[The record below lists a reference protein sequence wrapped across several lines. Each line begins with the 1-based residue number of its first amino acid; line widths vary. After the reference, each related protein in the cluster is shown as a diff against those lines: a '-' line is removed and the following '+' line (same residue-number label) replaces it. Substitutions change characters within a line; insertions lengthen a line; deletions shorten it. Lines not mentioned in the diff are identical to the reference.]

1 MSYNLNNFVES
12 LTDSW
17 EISQRCMYKKKDFIV
32 SCHRCAKSPEGAEMA
47 PNFRLNKKVCW
58 VVVAVVNGFFLQS
71 FMIPQFVAKGWQ
83 KNPQNWEDRRHS
95 CDDDS
100 SLYGF
105 DMAVKQTVSTHVSSL
120 SVDVININRST
131 ESRCAANFYMGTL
144 FVFSDSWSYLLEE
157 NTWLTIDQGIDTY
170 SPI

>member
-1 MSYNLNNFVES
+1 MPRAQKGPKWPPISGWTKKSVELLSLLSMASFFKALWYLNLWPRV
-12 LTDSW
+12 D
-17 EISQRCMYKKKDFIV
+17 KKTL
-32 SCHRCAKSPEGAEMA
+32 SR
-47 PNFRLNKKVCW
+47 
-58 VVVAVVNGFFLQS
+58 
-71 FMIPQFVAKGWQ
+71 
-83 KNPQNWEDRRHS
+83 EDRRHS

-157 NTWLTIDQGIDTY
+157 NTWLTINQGIDTY
-170 SPI
+170 SPIPQSNTLNVGRGREFMYPIHVKKYST

>member
-1 MSYNLNNFVES
+1 MCQEP
-12 LTDSW
+12 
-17 EISQRCMYKKKDFIV
+17 R
-32 SCHRCAKSPEGAEMA
+32 RG
-47 PNFRLNKKVCW
+47 R
-58 VVVAVVNGFFLQS
+58 NG
-71 FMIPQFVAKGWQ
+71 PQFQVEQ
-83 KNPQNWEDRRHS
+83 KSLLSCCRCCQWLLSSKLYDTSICGQGLTKKNLSREDRRHS

-144 FVFSDSWSYLLEE
+144 FVFSDS
-157 NTWLTIDQGIDTY
+157 
-170 SPI
+170 